1 MVKKTKRVSI
11 DKAQS
16 GNHLI
21 IAQDFYK
28 GAKAATEQQSWNAA
42 GVLIVHSAIAFADTI
57 TIKYGG
63 VKSRGDNH
71 LEVITILE
79 EIVPSSEK
87 NKKALHQLYRLIDH
101 KNAVSYGG
109 NIYNEKDIEQLW
121 KYLHRFKD
129 WVNTIIEK

>member
-1 MVKKTKRVSI
+1 MVKKTKRISI
-11 DKAQS
+11 NKAQAE
-16 GNHLI
+16 NYLI
-21 IAQDFYK
+21 IAKDFYD

-42 GVLIVHSAIAFADTI
+42 GVLIVYSAIAFADTI
-57 TIKYGG
+57 SIKYGG

-79 EIVPSSEK
+79 EIVSSSEK

-129 WVNTIIEK
+129 WVNTVIEK